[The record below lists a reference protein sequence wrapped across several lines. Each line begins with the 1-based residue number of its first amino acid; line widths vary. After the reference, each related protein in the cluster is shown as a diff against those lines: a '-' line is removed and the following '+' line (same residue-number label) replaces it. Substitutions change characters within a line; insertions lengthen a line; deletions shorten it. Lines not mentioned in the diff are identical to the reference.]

1 MRRDVMRLLVLSAVA
16 GAAAVGALLGSPGP
30 AVANKSKMGCD
41 SATEAWNATLGK
53 CQPGTGKY
61 KRGSAQAPGE
71 VKTAA
76 VKKAPAKKAAAKK
89 AQVKGPDA
97 AK

>member
-1 MRRDVMRLLVLSAVA
+1 MRLLVLSAVA

-30 AVANKSKMGCD
+30 AIANKSKMGCD
-41 SATEAWNATLGK
+41 SATEVWDATLGK

-61 KRGSAQAPGE
+61 KRGSAGPAAE

-89 AQVKGPDA
+89 APTKGPDA

>member
-1 MRRDVMRLLVLSAVA
+1 MRLLVLSTVV
-16 GAAAVGALLGSPGP
+16 GVVAVGAVLSAPGS
-30 AVANKSKMGCD
+30 AVANKTKMGCD

-53 CQPGTGKY
+53 CQPGTAKY

-89 AQVKGPDA
+89 TPAKGPDA

>member
-1 MRRDVMRLLVLSAVA
+1 MRLLVLSTVV
-16 GAAAVGALLGSPGP
+16 GVVAVGAVLSAPGP
-30 AVANKSKMGCD
+30 AVANKTKMGCD
-41 SATEAWNATLGK
+41 SATEVWDATQGK
-53 CQPGTGKY
+53 CQPGSPKY
-61 KRGSAQAPGE
+61 KRGSAEPQAE

-89 AQVKGPDA
+89 TPAKGPDA